1 MANFDLF
8 INRLL
13 RLEGGYVNNPYDR
26 GGCTCKGIT
35 LPVFRGVY
43 GAGLDCDD
51 LKAITDDD
59 AGKIYKSQYWNPCNA
74 DKIKS
79 QRIANLL
86 VDWAV
91 NSGVRT
97 ACKGLQR
104 ILGVK
109 VDGIIGEQTLNAINC
124 FEDDGFI
131 YDALMDERKEFYHR
145 IVARDE
151 SQECFLKGW
160 LNRLK
165 EWERE

>member
-1 MANFDLF
+1 MAVVLAKA
-8 INRLL
+8 LHYL
-13 RLEGGYVNNPYDR
+13 CSE
-26 GGCTCKGIT
+26 
-35 LPVFRGVY
+35 VY

-51 LKAITDDD
+51 LKELTDDQ
-59 AGKIYKSQYWNPCNA
+59 AGLIYKSQYWNPCNG

-104 ILGVK
+104 ILGVT
-109 VDGIIGEQTLNAINC
+109 VDGIIGPQTLNAINC

-131 YDALMDERKEFYHR
+131 YDALMDERKNSTTGLLHVTNHR
-145 IVARDE
+145 NV
-151 SQECFLKGW
+151 SLKDG
-160 LNRLK
+160 
-165 EWERE
+165 

>member
-13 RLEGGYVNNPYDR
+13 RLEGGYVNHPNDN
-26 GGCTCKGIT
+26 GGCTCKGVT
-35 LPVFRGVY
+35 LPVFRGSF
-43 GAGLDCDD
+43 GAGLNCDD
-51 LKAITDDD
+51 LKELTDDQ
-59 AGKIYKSQYWNPCNA
+59 AGLIYKSQYWNPCNA

-104 ILGVK
+104 ILGVT
-109 VDGIIGEQTLNAINC
+109 VDGIIGPQTLNAINC

-131 YDALMDERKEFYHR
+131 YDALMDERKEFYYR

-165 EWERE
+165 AWERE